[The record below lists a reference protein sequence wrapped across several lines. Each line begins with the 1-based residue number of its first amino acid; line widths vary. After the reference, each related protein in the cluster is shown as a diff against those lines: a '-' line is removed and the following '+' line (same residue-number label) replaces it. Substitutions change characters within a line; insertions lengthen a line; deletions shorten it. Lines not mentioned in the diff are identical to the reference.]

1 MSRRTIYEDAF
12 ARILELCKGET
23 NSVALMAKIVCEIHN
38 SDDRIDWTGIYRV
51 TEPKVLKIGP
61 YHGGHGCLRI
71 PFNRGIYGQV
81 ASTGKPH

>member
-1 MSRRTIYEDAF
+1 MSRRTIHEDAF

-23 NSVALMAKIVCEIHN
+23 NSVALMAKIACEIHN
-38 SDDRIDWTGIYRV
+38 SDDRFDWIGIYRV

-61 YHGGHGCLRI
+61 YQGGHGCLRS
-71 PFNRGIYGQV
+71 PFNQGICGQV